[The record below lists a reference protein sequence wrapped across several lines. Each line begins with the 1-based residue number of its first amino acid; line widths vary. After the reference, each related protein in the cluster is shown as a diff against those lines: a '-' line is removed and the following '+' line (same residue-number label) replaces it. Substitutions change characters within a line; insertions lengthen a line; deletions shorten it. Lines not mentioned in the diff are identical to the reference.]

1 LHCTTHESKLALSSH
16 GMPRTLLLV
25 EMQTLPPGPH
35 LAMNSAAVITCS
47 LLLNQELLALAGRA
61 LEADFS

>member
-1 LHCTTHESKLALSSH
+1 
-16 GMPRTLLLV
+16 MPRTLLLV

-61 LEADFS
+61 LKVDFS

>member
-1 LHCTTHESKLALSSH
+1 MKRA
-16 GMPRTLLLV
+16 TLEGV
-25 EMQTLPPGPH
+25 MNWPGPH